1 MLAGWLA
8 GWLAAALVVA
18 YAAAR
23 VALALAIIPQHTTHR
38 PIAHRAVRLSLP
50 VPLLSP
56 PVILSP
62 SATMATLGIDT
73 EQCREKIRLLSLCSL
88 ASQRDE
94 IAYADAAA
102 VLQVAAD
109 DVEQWVVD
117 AMTQQLIDARLD
129 QQRQVII
136 VHASTQRTRS
146 AAQFAAAN
154 GESQEEWV
162 ALKTRLDAWKSEMG
176 AVLETMSKIQDS
188 R

>member
-8 GWLAAALVVA
+8 GWPLRSSLRMLLLVS
-18 YAAAR
+18 R
-23 VALALAIIPQHTTHR
+23 S
-38 PIAHRAVRLSLP
+38 RLRLFHNTP
-50 VPLLSP
+50 RTAPLLTAPSVSLFPFHSSP
-56 PVILSP
+56 PLSSSPP

-102 VLQVAAD
+102 VLQVAAG